1 MQTPTLHYIQD
12 FYQNVSAVKTHI
24 FLLQIE
30 GNIEG
35 KARVKNETRG
45 VDNFTYSLI
54 TLL

>member
-24 FLLQIE
+24 FLLQTE
-30 GNIEG
+30 GNIER

-45 VDNFTYSLI
+45 VDNFTYSVI